1 MVKKSII
8 AIALIGMLATVSFAQ
23 DSTQPA
29 GQFKIDGKWPVTCTY
44 TPVEICKIPIVMEI
58 GMFIEIDSCSKKKI
72 VLKQVNCPQG
82 RNFPCYK
89 GCTTIKV
96 RANFEAKLGLKL
108 YKSGTIISSSFFGDN
123 WEAYFRADS
132 NDATKSSSWI
142 ILGNGNYQSVDVCVE
157 AWDANIYGAPVTTD
171 HTTFDNN
178 GNVNHTGDEAVVG
191 AVAVTAIP
199 TAAIVCN

>member
-8 AIALIGMLATVSFAQ
+8 AIALIGMLASVSFAQ
-23 DSTQPA
+23 DTQA
-29 GQFKIDGKWPVTCTY
+29 SGQFKVDGKWPVTCTY

-72 VLKQVNCPQG
+72 VMKQITCEGNHA
-82 RNFPCYK
+82 FPCYK

-96 RANFEAKLGLKL
+96 RCNFEAKLGLKL
-108 YKSGTIISSSFFGDN
+108 YKVGGIISKSGPNDN
-123 WEAYFRADS
+123 WTAYFRADS
-132 NDATKSSSWI
+132 SDTTQSSSWI
-142 ILGNGNYQSVDVCVE
+142 VAPDGNFHNVDVCVE

-178 GNVNHTGDEAVVG
+178 GNVNHVGDEATVG
-191 AVAVTAIP
+191 SVAVTAIP
-199 TAAIVCN
+199 TAVIVCN